1 MPTLVLVDG
10 SSYLYRAFHALP
22 DLRTSRGEP
31 TGALRGVLSML
42 RRMVED
48 GKPDY
53 FAVVFD
59 APGRTFRDDLY
70 ADYKANRPPMPDD
83 LALQIPALH
92 DSVRA
97 QGWPLLMIDG
107 VEADDV
113 IATLATQATAAGIDT
128 LVSTG
133 DKDLAQLVRPG
144 VTLINTMATPHE
156 RLDDAGVLAKFG
168 VRADQVLDLL
178 TLTGD
183 AVDNVP
189 GVAKVGPKT
198 AAKWLA
204 QYGTLDNLVAH
215 AHEIGGVVGDNLRQ
229 ALAWL
234 PQGKKLLSVK
244 TDCVLPMAPADLALK
259 PIDAERLRALYER
272 FEFKSWLRDMEGQA
286 SVPDAAG
293 VIARAAARD
302 AAGRR
307 FDVPETPSATPPPQ
321 APAEIHYEAVVDD
334 AALERWLAAIHAA
347 EITAIDTET
356 TDLDPMRAQIV
367 GVSLSIEPGRGAY
380 IPLAHR
386 YAGAPDQLDRDA
398 VLARLAPWLAD
409 PAHRKLGQNLKYD
422 QHAFANHGL
431 ALAGGVHDTL
441 LESYVLESHKP
452 HDMDNLAWRHLD
464 VKTLTYDEV
473 TGKGVAR
480 IPFDQVAVE
489 RATEYSAEDADVTL
503 RLHQALYPRI
513 AGDAKLAHVYEAI
526 EIPVRD
532 VLFRMER
539 NGMLIDAALLAKQ
552 SRELGERVMS
562 LEQQAHQAAGQPF
575 NLGSPKQLGDI
586 LFERMKLPV
595 VKKTATGAP
604 STDEEVLQELAA
616 DYPLPKLILEHRALA
631 KLKSTYTDKLPQMV
645 NPHTG
650 RVHTTFAQAT
660 AVTGRLASSDP
671 NLQNIPVRTAEG
683 RRIREAFI
691 AAPHHTLVSADY
703 SQIELRIMAHLSE
716 DPALLKAFH
725 EGADIHRATAAE
737 IFGVPPADVSADQRR
752 YIKAVNFG
760 LIYGMGAF
768 GLATQLNI
776 ERGAAQQFI
785 DKYFARYPGVADY
798 MQRTR
803 EVAREQGYVETVFG
817 RRLWLPDIKAGGGP
831 RRAAAERAAINA
843 PMQGTAADLIKLAML
858 AVDRWLGERGR
869 KTRLILQVHD
879 ELVLEAPND
888 EVDELRREL
897 PALMTGVAALR
908 VPLVVD
914 VGSGRNWEQAH

>member
-1 MPTLVLVDG
+1 
-10 SSYLYRAFHALP
+10 
-22 DLRTSRGEP
+22 
-31 TGALRGVLSML
+31 
-42 RRMVED
+42 
-48 GKPDY
+48 
-53 FAVVFD
+53 
-59 APGRTFRDDLY
+59 
-70 ADYKANRPPMPDD
+70 
-83 LALQIPALH
+83 
-92 DSVRA
+92 
-97 QGWPLLMIDG
+97 
-107 VEADDV
+107 
-113 IATLATQATAAGIDT
+113 
-128 LVSTG
+128 
-133 DKDLAQLVRPG
+133 
-144 VTLINTMATPHE
+144 
-156 RLDDAGVLAKFG
+156 
-168 VRADQVLDLL
+168 
-178 TLTGD
+178 
-183 AVDNVP
+183 
-189 GVAKVGPKT
+189 
-198 AAKWLA
+198 
-204 QYGTLDNLVAH
+204 
-215 AHEIGGVVGDNLRQ
+215 
-229 ALAWL
+229 
-234 PQGKKLLSVK
+234 
-244 TDCVLPMAPADLALK
+244 
-259 PIDAERLRALYER
+259 
-272 FEFKSWLRDMEGQA
+272 
-286 SVPDAAG
+286 
-293 VIARAAARD
+293 
-302 AAGRR
+302 
-307 FDVPETPSATPPPQ
+307 
-321 APAEIHYEAVVDD
+321 
-334 AALERWLAAIHAA
+334 
-347 EITAIDTET
+347 
-356 TDLDPMRAQIV
+356 
-367 GVSLSIEPGRGAY
+367 
-380 IPLAHR
+380 
-386 YAGAPDQLDRDA
+386 
-398 VLARLAPWLAD
+398 
-409 PAHRKLGQNLKYD
+409 
-422 QHAFANHGL
+422 
-431 ALAGGVHDTL
+431 
-441 LESYVLESHKP
+441 
-452 HDMDNLAWRHLD
+452 
-464 VKTLTYDEV
+464 
-473 TGKGVAR
+473 
-480 IPFDQVAVE
+480 
-489 RATEYSAEDADVTL
+489 VTL